1 MINCTRTPEQIQ
13 VLRKKIAKDLLV
25 IINDPAKT
33 FNLNNYLK
41 SIYDRV
47 LAKSGNKNLAVEYAM
62 LTAAVLPE
70 MIAQPKSKEIRKK
83 GLSLDEVFDL
93 RDELSNPEKG
103 LDNTVAYLGL
113 NEPPKDL
120 GEIISEINFEEQRTL
135 VSAQISKAGVPF
147 TRPRPINPFATTIN
161 TLSDPGNASLGED
174 AALAYYTDFIKF
186 LAAKGLTPKPG
197 ETGIEYPGVTGG
209 IHISL
214 VPIKRIPEGQ
224 IYPQPANKNP
234 YAFVITDVNGT
245 PLYFNEQF
253 NVSDKGRIIY
263 YGSRPIPGKL
273 DNGKYNW
280 QKNEYTQSPKEI
292 SDNSEGEISI
302 EQAEALLTAQFDA
315 LSKSYA
321 YLNQNPGNTIVYSIT
336 DARLGI
342 YTDAKGVSIKVSQ
355 ANFGNVPLK
364 LDFVTKDKKQSIQL
378 KVGASNMSVQVF
390 TKPADKTDIDKL
402 VKLLTTDVYKN
413 VEGKRVKVSL
423 KEKYEL
429 INSFFG
435 GQERKG
441 LKIDFDYK
449 LSELYI
455 THNGKDIDLN
465 DSSAVQK
472 LTDALSFQELR
483 NAISS
488 DKKKFPRE
496 YSILTKNF
504 NENSFTNFNLSEQDG
519 TIVLDYFTEN
529 QIEYLDRVS
538 KEIRGFFDSNGKLRE
553 YNGYF
558 TISPVKAEV
567 GKTVLKNP
575 VTVQQP
581 QAPVSTAPVVSNPV
595 NEAAAQEAVTKA
607 KARQPR
613 GRSSADS
620 NVIGNAIK
628 NGKLEE
634 TIRKAKGLNKLDK
647 QQSVKAT
654 VAQIYAAKAWY
665 ERSPLA
671 KVIPYEVMF
680 NAVNSNTR
688 GSVATW
694 TLSGI
699 TLFQGSDFTDL
710 YHEAWHGFTQ
720 TFMTEAQRNEM
731 YAEARKSTG
740 TFMSYMGRT
749 VSFADA
755 TLLELEE
762 YLAED
767 FREFM
772 LGKGKPVEGKPVRNK
787 FFQWL
792 LDLLKNLFGG
802 TTVDEVQLS
811 PRDNK
816 VIGELYEK
824 LRVGNLTGYTF
835 DQANANFDVLNKTKT
850 IESTAADSPYVMN
863 SMISKLLGDSTDA
876 LFSEYV
882 DKVNEAYNTA
892 AATTTLIKDKQS
904 LSVGYDYVREQM
916 TAQLEY
922 LLEERSKMDSNIED
936 TSDTDFAIDTIAAGL
951 ANFGDPYNLDNPVG
965 LVKFHM
971 ENSTL
976 MKSTIQ
982 AIEEEASITDRNVFE
997 KRAGNE
1003 VPLANLAKPD
1013 VLFTIRSLKAYEKDG
1028 SVKLNILGLPDLND
1042 FKKSWNRILNI
1053 TEGANTDNEVY
1064 EKLKLAAEDYPIIKE
1079 LMSKIGSPQ
1088 NLDEASVNLWTDFT
1102 KILTMPRINLRMLEL
1117 KQTDRFIQDVQGGFG
1132 RKETSYIVSPVEATG
1147 EFRKV
1152 GRRWNDNFAIAD
1164 EGEYITKDIYGNNI
1178 LNVNAVYRQFR
1189 NTKFTKDNIDD
1200 IYKFF
1205 DSIGIVLEDG
1215 KSAKADAYKSGLA
1228 NYGKRTMDYL
1238 QAIYAYNKSKDGLLN
1253 PIKIQAPSDIY
1264 KNYKSDSAYKLP
1276 KKIEQ
1281 VSVRQVLGGGSGIY
1295 NGLQKFQLKWSD
1307 DFADTTVNNAN
1318 NQSQQER
1325 SLRSTISN
1333 QIGKWNRAKSITE
1346 LTQEGVPN
1354 ANDLSM
1360 SHLSPSR
1367 NPFVKSTIIYK
1378 STFDE
1383 NGVRRTYK
1391 DSSSGQQVPVSIQ
1404 LNNMAGF
1411 MNQYTNTR
1419 NIMERSGIDASS
1431 ADETTKLVGDF
1442 LMLTLYGATEA
1453 TRHADKATTLLY
1465 KLLNGKLHYIDLK
1478 NFKTAGGKTEFA
1490 DTLIGY
1496 LSSEFERI
1504 QKLKNGDPSATV
1516 TVGDK
1521 TYGEVAQDFVIFNG
1535 ILKPETITNL
1545 KEQLA
1550 TSPEVQTSEQFLKF
1564 VDGNLDLKNLLQTD
1578 ITDYL
1583 TEQRQKNAKMLQE
1596 SGILSNTG
1604 VINSLLEKLETG
1616 DSERSPKDV
1625 INGLTA
1631 ERREKMITALIDGYT
1646 ANDWIHKYE
1655 FSVMFYGD
1663 PALYKN
1669 VDDFFKRNA
1678 GIAAT
1683 GDFART
1689 GPAMTAYIDSKFAQ
1703 VSYAATR
1710 GKTRASFGNTMNSA
1724 VMQDVVSKSIY
1735 YDTYLEAA
1743 LKIEKDRL
1751 KKVNASP
1758 ETVAKAE
1765 ASIKKVFSKYTEMT
1779 EADGQGWISFDAYR
1793 ALLMSL
1799 NKWTPNQE
1807 FLYNKIVKG
1816 EEVAMDDVLNFFPV
1830 KKMQYWGPLMGTGLP
1845 ATAFHKYS
1853 LMPLIPS
1860 VIKNTPLENL
1870 HNKMVDQDI
1879 DYALMQS
1886 GSKVSTITKDGKAD
1900 KFYNDNQR
1908 TTEGYAFDAP
1918 TYQFTKNTVFLDY
1931 FKDQLEVAEY
1941 YKKKVTFS
1949 SQLRKLIEQGLFEN
1963 KVPVD
1968 YKPNIADK
1976 NERYRLWNAENDK
1989 LSTKF
1994 ARYASRFEK
2003 ILDSLVEIEKQK
2015 IRDQVGST
2023 KKSLIEFIKSELSGP
2038 GKKLSEHEVDFLGV
2052 DEATDTLLRDLDL
2065 SPSADVIERALVN
2078 IAQKRILNQKLTG
2091 ESLVQVSGVGFEQGR
2106 LRTATEEEIG
2116 RYGGTNGLPFYNPK
2130 LDKKGNVISVSAM
2143 KIKIS
2148 LQGPFKN
2155 LLNHADVVKYSN
2167 ENGVTRLDA
2176 LNHLIKQEWWLN
2188 QGDNRAMVT
2197 TAAVRIPVQGLN
2209 SMEVM
2214 EVFEFLP
2221 EESGNI
2227 VILPAEI
2234 VAKSGGDFDIDKMFT
2249 FFPTIKTKREVNE
2262 EDYALI
2268 SDILGFGIDAAIV
2281 NEIKELVQ
2289 LGEDLDIST
2298 LTEEEKDILR
2308 AIDTYY
2314 EDKTSAVM
2322 NFGDDK
2328 AGLENQ
2334 LLGVIKDILL
2344 DPFNFS
2350 SLITPN
2356 TTDTMEPLGET
2367 IAKETKGAGTQK
2379 AKGLSEIFEVG
2390 RNLYKHQSNNVGKD
2404 VLGIIAVV
2412 NTFQSIFGRS
2422 GLVLTKNRIITQTQ
2436 RGSVEHPQR
2445 LKFAHNKI
2453 GDSITLSANY
2463 DAEQLNK
2470 ISDIISQLINGSVD
2484 VAKKAWI
2491 FDVQGNKEL
2500 INSLLF
2506 MTMAGVPVEDAVYFL
2521 SQPIIRDFVK
2531 EQRKFK
2537 SQYSRAIGY
2546 GDVGNFFR
2554 NEARDRILFA
2564 DKGDNKYGFNWLV
2577 ADFQEKSDKDSTS
2590 KYKNKK
2596 PSKRLVF
2603 EEIDRL
2609 VEGIGEFK
2617 KADLAGRLNKSND
2630 FDNYD
2635 RSVFLHFLEISEMS
2649 SQITQLTQNLNFDR
2663 TKTETLLDARLRL
2676 AKIDDLAN
2684 GIEPESIQNIIEN
2697 SPVSAYK
2704 IQDFILDL
2712 FSDLFPLRDSKE
2724 VNRKI
2729 ASLTDKDISGMPP
2742 ISAYKKMTGL
2752 DADEYIERFRSD
2764 LINYVFQSNYY
2775 RFNQTQ
2781 GVYRGFEVQVPI
2793 EGVTYLR
2800 AGARVKNGILY
2811 ASKSDILTTFQQELY
2826 SKDSMWENEV
2836 APVESSVFALYDA
2849 KTAEALYTKFV
2860 YEREVLRS
2868 FEKNSPENLKN
2879 SSIYK
2884 THLNTFKNDSKP
2896 AFKAYEATLRD
2907 MALDNLNYHG
2917 HMFFGGRSY
2926 AKQVLEIGKE
2936 NPSLLDKYE
2945 VLDRLEISTGGSSF
2959 VTNDG
2964 KKQEVTI
2971 NNLKFT
2977 GDRPT
2982 PEELD
2987 LYTQQIEELADPNV
3001 IKVEDPI
3008 ENERISKVFAR
3019 FGLYALL
3026 QTGIDTTSA
3035 FSLIR
3040 AVPNDMFYGLLKSS
3054 YDKFLTDLKARPN
3067 TVLDEYT
3074 SLFNNQYRIDNK
3086 NVSNKLK
3093 NYAFNPEGIPS
3104 DIVRITDDTVS
3115 ELETPLETEEETPG
3129 RIVTI
3134 NGINLNLD
3142 KLDIPFTP
3150 NDQQLEALQQI
3161 ADFIDNPNQDVFTLM
3176 GYAGTGK
3183 SSITKIALEYMR
3195 QRGLSINVTA
3205 PTHKAKKVIAKLAK
3219 TGAVTLQKLLGLG
3232 SSSKLTKTDLRKI
3245 KLTVQKESLYKP
3257 DVVIV
3262 DEASLVG
3269 DELFD
3274 ALSDY
3279 AGEGKTK
3286 ILFIGDPAQLNPVEE
3301 DKTTSKRSKAFD
3313 HPYKYELTKVER
3325 QAGSNP
3331 LGPILEDIRNNQKK
3345 DTSAIDAKTEL
3356 SGNQGIVT
3364 TKTGVDFTRQAIAA
3378 FKSENFKNNRNFV
3391 RILSH
3396 SNERVEDFN
3405 QVVRNKIWFDKEVDT
3420 SKILEY
3426 VIGDIIMAYE
3436 NVGYKKGGTFQIN
3449 NSVDYEV
3456 LSVQAENKM
3465 TFNGLGGLELTGYTI
3480 QLQEIDG
3487 DGDIYEKFVLSRST
3501 SQEIIN
3507 LLAQKLVEY
3516 QKSLDAQVES
3526 GELRANQAFAIY
3538 SGLKDSIMTPF
3549 DVTDKKGRVVLKKS
3563 IDYGYAH
3570 TIHKSQGSTYTNVFV
3585 DTESIIEAPV
3595 SLEEKNQLKYVALS
3609 RATNIAYAL
3618 NRNGQSGGQNIEW
3631 NGDFGSKKVVAG
3643 KISKSTNKKR
3653 VGDIQTLTLFELL
3666 QDTSTGVL
3674 TFNLL
3679 TSTDEKTK
3687 KVVNQ
3692 FDKLTDQNAIQL
3704 SVDYPNTIFV
3714 RNEASTQSRDTAGT
3728 NVVYRAMGDNSLGI
3742 RTKSLPRVSQAKEG
3756 KIKDFNAK
3764 AAWTDATL
3772 KENKAMID
3780 EDIAAL
3786 MEKKES
3792 GVNLAFD
3799 SNGYGQYLIGYN
3811 EYFPAAADAQY
3822 ADKTTIGVQTFLYLS
3837 QQLFEKFGY
3846 INPHYLTF
3854 GEGRIVV
3861 QYGAPVT
3868 DEEIAEFNNK
3878 CFK

>member
-13 VLRKKIAKDLLV
+13 VLRKKIAKDLLM
-25 IINDPAKT
+25 IINNPAKT
-33 FNLNNYLK
+33 FNLDEYLK
-41 SIYDRV
+41 SIYNRV

-62 LTAAVLPE
+62 LTAIVLPE
-70 MIAQPKSKEIRKK
+70 MVAQPKARAIR
-83 GLSLDEVFDL
+83 
-93 RDELSNPEKG
+93 NKG
-103 LDNTVAYLGL
+103 LDNQMLGLVFDLSTQFSDPENGLDATVEYLGL

-135 VSAQISKAGVPF
+135 VSTQISKAGLPF

-161 TLSDPGNASLGED
+161 TLSDPDNASLGED
-174 AALAYYTDFIKF
+174 PALAYYTDFIKF
-186 LAAKGLTPKPG
+186 LAAKGLTSKPG

-214 VPIKRIPEGQ
+214 VPIDRIPEGQ
-224 IYPQPANKNP
+224 RYPQPANKNG
-234 YAFVITDVNGT
+234 YAFVVTDVNGK
-245 PLYFNEQF
+245 PVYFNEKF
-253 NVSDKGRIIY
+253 EISEKGRIIY
-263 YGSRPIPGKL
+263 FGSRPIPGKL
-273 DNGKYNW
+273 DSGKYNW
-280 QKNEYTQSPKEI
+280 QKNLYTQSPEEI
-292 SDNSEGEISI
+292 SNNSEGEISI
-302 EQAEALLTAQFDA
+302 EQAEELLTAQFDA
-315 LSKSYA
+315 LSKSYT
-321 YLNQNPGNTIVYSIT
+321 YLDQNPGNTIIYSIT
-336 DARLGI
+336 GASLGTVTEGQNVQI
-342 YTDAKGVSIKVSQ
+342 NPSDAK
-355 ANFGNVPLK
+355 FGNVPLK
-364 LDFVTKDKKQSIQL
+364 MSYELIKNDRTLPVI
-378 KVGASNMSVQVF
+378 KVGSSNSRVI
-390 TKPADKTDIDKL
+390 AYSANISNTDVDKL
-402 VKLLTTDVYKN
+402 VNLLTSNVYTIKD
-413 VEGKRVKVSL
+413 GKKVKVSQQ
-423 KEKYEL
+423 EKWTYLLSYINNQPKQGLTITYAFKLGKL
-429 INSFFG
+429 I
-435 GQERKG
+435 
-441 LKIDFDYK
+441 I
-449 LSELYI
+449 
-455 THNGKDIDLN
+455 NGKVVSEN
-465 DSSAVQK
+465 DSSLK
-472 LTDALSFQELR
+472 ETLKGLFSK
-483 NAISS
+483 NAKGYPRLYTIYA
-488 DKKKFPRE
+488 DK
-496 YSILTKNF
+496 F
-504 NENSFTNFNLSEQDG
+504 NNNNFTNFELEQDG
-519 TIVLDYFTEN
+519 SDYLLKEFSEN
-529 QIEYLDRVS
+529 QIQYLNRTTQS
-538 KEIRGFFDSNGKLRE
+538 LNGNFDSNGRLTE

-558 TISPVKAEV
+558 TISPIKAEV

-575 VTVQQP
+575 ITVQKP
-581 QAPVSTAPVVSNPV
+581 VAPVSINAKPKIDLSREWSGDLQSRPVYTPEGVNTMRTKAAKSNEHFGNPWSEGGYAGTIKTSSISEAAQNYKDWLLGNKFQDVKPEQRAWILDQINQGKLDGANLLYSKKLMGRGKGSHANSLADVVEQLRSKPSGSSTDARADVILPIGTSGSGKSTFIKSLPQENLVVISPDEMRVEFTGDINDKSKDKEIYSEAAKRAIEAIKNGKQVVFDTTNLTKEKRRPFIEAIRKAIPNANIQYKLMELNPELAKQRIKAQIARGENRANVSDETIDRHAASYPQMLEDIKTEGITEYKPTPAPTDAKADAELDALEGKGSASTISNPV

-665 ERSPLA
+665 ESSPLA
-671 KVIPYEVMF
+671 KVIPYQVMF
-680 NAVNSNTR
+680 NAVNSDTR
-688 GSVATW
+688 GSIANW
-694 TLSGI
+694 TTAGI

-850 IESTAADSPYVMN
+850 IESIVADSPFIMN
-863 SMISKLLGDSTDA
+863 TMISKLLGDSTDA

-892 AATTTLIKDKQS
+892 AATTTLIKNKQS

-965 LVKFHM
+965 LIKFHM
-971 ENSTL
+971 ENSAL

-1064 EKLKLAAEDYPIIKE
+1064 EKLKLAAADYPIIKE

-1117 KQTDRFIQDVQGGFG
+1117 KQTDKFVGDVQSGSR

-1164 EGEYITKDIYGNNI
+1164 EGKYITKDIYGNNT
-1178 LNVNAVYRQFR
+1178 LNIEAVYLEYIGS
-1189 NTKFTKDNIDD
+1189 KFKQDNIDL

-1205 DSIGIVLEDG
+1205 DALGITLEDS
-1215 KSAKADAYKSGLA
+1215 KSAKSNAYKAGLV
-1228 NYGKRTMDYL
+1228 NYAKRTMEYL
-1238 QAIYAYNKSKDGLLN
+1238 EAMYAYNTSEKGKVN
-1253 PIKIQAPSDIY
+1253 PITIYAPSDIY
-1264 KNYKSDSAYKLP
+1264 KNYRSDSAYKLP
-1276 KKIEQ
+1276 AKIEQ

-1516 TVGDK
+1516 IVGDK

-1545 KEQLA
+1545 KKELDK
-1550 TSPEVQTSEQFLKF
+1550 SPEVQTSEQFLKF

-1578 ITDYL
+1578 IIDYL

-1604 VINSLLEKLETG
+1604 VINSLLEKLVTG
-1616 DSERSPKDV
+1616 DSESSPKDV

-1703 VSYAATR
+1703 VSYASTR

-1735 YDTYLEAA
+1735 YDTYLKAA

-1765 ASIKKVFSKYTEMT
+1765 ASIRKVFSKYTEMT

-1793 ALLMSL
+1793 ALLLSL

-1816 EEVAMDDVLNFFPV
+1816 EKVAMDDVLNFFPV

-1845 ATAFHKYS
+1845 ATAFHKFS

-1886 GSKVSTITKDGKAD
+1886 GSKISIITTDGKAD

-1918 TYQFTKNTVFLDY
+1918 NYQFTKNTIFLDY

-1968 YKPNIADK
+1968 YKPQVADK

-2003 ILDSLVEIEKQK
+2003 ILDSLVDIEKQK

-2065 SPSADVIERALVN
+2065 SPSADVIERALVG

-2091 ESLVQVSGVGFEQGR
+2091 ESLVQVSGVGFEQGK
-2106 LRTATEEEIG
+2106 LRAASDEEVA
-2116 RYGGTNGLPFYNPK
+2116 RYVTNGLSFYKPT

-2268 SDILGFGIDAAIV
+2268 SDILGFRINPSIV
-2281 NEIKELVQ
+2281 NRIKKLVE

-2314 EDKTSAVM
+2314 KDKTSVVM

-2328 AGLENQ
+2328 VGLENQ

-2356 TTDTMEPLGET
+2356 TTDTMEPLGEN
-2367 IAKETKGAGTQK
+2367 IAKEIKSIKTEI
-2379 AKGLSEIFEVG
+2379 SEI
-2390 RNLYKHQSNNVGKD
+2390 D
-2404 VLGIIAVV
+2404 
-2412 NTFQSIFGRS
+2412 
-2422 GLVLTKNRIITQTQ
+2422 
-2436 RGSVEHPQR
+2436 
-2445 LKFAHNKI
+2445 
-2453 GDSITLSANY
+2453 D
-2463 DAEQLNK
+2463 
-2470 ISDIISQLINGSVD
+2470 
-2484 VAKKAWI
+2484 
-2491 FDVQGNKEL
+2491 
-2500 INSLLF
+2500 
-2506 MTMAGVPVEDAVYFL
+2506 
-2521 SQPIIRDFVK
+2521 
-2531 EQRKFK
+2531 
-2537 SQYSRAIGY
+2537 
-2546 GDVGNFFR
+2546 
-2554 NEARDRILFA
+2554 
-2564 DKGDNKYGFNWLV
+2564 
-2577 ADFQEKSDKDSTS
+2577 
-2590 KYKNKK
+2590 
-2596 PSKRLVF
+2596 
-2603 EEIDRL
+2603 
-2609 VEGIGEFK
+2609 
-2617 KADLAGRLNKSND
+2617 
-2630 FDNYD
+2630 
-2635 RSVFLHFLEISEMS
+2635 LEISLLEEEFN
-2649 SQITQLTQNLNFDR
+2649 TFDE
-2663 TKTETLLDARLRL
+2663 KYQTLEL
-2676 AKIDDLAN
+2676 K
-2684 GIEPESIQNIIEN
+2684 
-2697 SPVSAYK
+2697 
-2704 IQDFILDL
+2704 
-2712 FSDLFPLRDSKE
+2712 
-2724 VNRKI
+2724 
-2729 ASLTDKDISGMPP
+2729 
-2742 ISAYKKMTGL
+2742 
-2752 DADEYIERFRSD
+2752 
-2764 LINYVFQSNYY
+2764 
-2775 RFNQTQ
+2775 
-2781 GVYRGFEVQVPI
+2781 
-2793 EGVTYLR
+2793 TYLR
-2800 AGARVKNGILY
+2800 H
-2811 ASKSDILTTFQQELY
+2811 D
-2826 SKDSMWENEV
+2826 
-2836 APVESSVFALYDA
+2836 
-2849 KTAEALYTKFV
+2849 
-2860 YEREVLRS
+2860 
-2868 FEKNSPENLKN
+2868 
-2879 SSIYK
+2879 
-2884 THLNTFKNDSKP
+2884 
-2896 AFKAYEATLRD
+2896 
-2907 MALDNLNYHG
+2907 
-2917 HMFFGGRSY
+2917 
-2926 AKQVLEIGKE
+2926 
-2936 NPSLLDKYE
+2936 
-2945 VLDRLEISTGGSSF
+2945 
-2959 VTNDG
+2959 
-2964 KKQEVTI
+2964 
-2971 NNLKFT
+2971 
-2977 GDRPT
+2977 
-2982 PEELD
+2982 
-2987 LYTQQIEELADPNV
+2987 
-3001 IKVEDPI
+3001 
-3008 ENERISKVFAR
+3008 
-3019 FGLYALL
+3019 
-3026 QTGIDTTSA
+3026 
-3035 FSLIR
+3035 
-3040 AVPNDMFYGLLKSS
+3040 
-3054 YDKFLTDLKARPN
+3054 YDK
-3067 TVLDEYT
+3067 
-3074 SLFNNQYRIDNK
+3074 
-3086 NVSNKLK
+3086 
-3093 NYAFNPEGIPS
+3093 
-3104 DIVRITDDTVS
+3104 
-3115 ELETPLETEEETPG
+3115 
-3129 RIVTI
+3129 
-3134 NGINLNLD
+3134 
-3142 KLDIPFTP
+3142 
-3150 NDQQLEALQQI
+3150 
-3161 ADFIDNPNQDVFTLM
+3161 
-3176 GYAGTGK
+3176 
-3183 SSITKIALEYMR
+3183 
-3195 QRGLSINVTA
+3195 
-3205 PTHKAKKVIAKLAK
+3205 
-3219 TGAVTLQKLLGLG
+3219 LG
-3232 SSSKLTKTDLRKI
+3232 
-3245 KLTVQKESLYKP
+3245 
-3257 DVVIV
+3257 
-3262 DEASLVG
+3262 
-3269 DELFD
+3269 
-3274 ALSDY
+3274 
-3279 AGEGKTK
+3279 
-3286 ILFIGDPAQLNPVEE
+3286 
-3301 DKTTSKRSKAFD
+3301 
-3313 HPYKYELTKVER
+3313 
-3325 QAGSNP
+3325 
-3331 LGPILEDIRNNQKK
+3331 
-3345 DTSAIDAKTEL
+3345 
-3356 SGNQGIVT
+3356 
-3364 TKTGVDFTRQAIAA
+3364 
-3378 FKSENFKNNRNFV
+3378 
-3391 RILSH
+3391 
-3396 SNERVEDFN
+3396 
-3405 QVVRNKIWFDKEVDT
+3405 
-3420 SKILEY
+3420 
-3426 VIGDIIMAYE
+3426 
-3436 NVGYKKGGTFQIN
+3436 
-3449 NSVDYEV
+3449 
-3456 LSVQAENKM
+3456 
-3465 TFNGLGGLELTGYTI
+3465 
-3480 QLQEIDG
+3480 
-3487 DGDIYEKFVLSRST
+3487 
-3501 SQEIIN
+3501 
-3507 LLAQKLVEY
+3507 
-3516 QKSLDAQVES
+3516 
-3526 GELRANQAFAIY
+3526 
-3538 SGLKDSIMTPF
+3538 
-3549 DVTDKKGRVVLKKS
+3549 
-3563 IDYGYAH
+3563 
-3570 TIHKSQGSTYTNVFV
+3570 
-3585 DTESIIEAPV
+3585 
-3595 SLEEKNQLKYVALS
+3595 
-3609 RATNIAYAL
+3609 
-3618 NRNGQSGGQNIEW
+3618 
-3631 NGDFGSKKVVAG
+3631 
-3643 KISKSTNKKR
+3643 
-3653 VGDIQTLTLFELL
+3653 
-3666 QDTSTGVL
+3666 
-3674 TFNLL
+3674 
-3679 TSTDEKTK
+3679 
-3687 KVVNQ
+3687 
-3692 FDKLTDQNAIQL
+3692 
-3704 SVDYPNTIFV
+3704 
-3714 RNEASTQSRDTAGT
+3714 
-3728 NVVYRAMGDNSLGI
+3728 
-3742 RTKSLPRVSQAKEG
+3742 
-3756 KIKDFNAK
+3756 
-3764 AAWTDATL
+3764 
-3772 KENKAMID
+3772 
-3780 EDIAAL
+3780 
-3786 MEKKES
+3786 
-3792 GVNLAFD
+3792 
-3799 SNGYGQYLIGYN
+3799 
-3811 EYFPAAADAQY
+3811 
-3822 ADKTTIGVQTFLYLS
+3822 
-3837 QQLFEKFGY
+3837 
-3846 INPHYLTF
+3846 
-3854 GEGRIVV
+3854 
-3861 QYGAPVT
+3861 
-3868 DEEIAEFNNK
+3868 
-3878 CFK
+3878 C